1 MLFYTESPLKFAFSR
16 EIDFTDIGLSKEGP
30 DKNHSFGIVGV
41 PFDSTTTYKPCAR
54 FGPRSVREAS
64 YNFER
69 YNFILN
75 KNLDVP
81 IYDFGDIEVIHGN
94 FEKTCRNIR
103 STITDIQDMDIIPVT
118 IGGEHSI
125 SYGILTAM
133 DPEDVTV
140 IHLDAHM
147 DLRDTYMSEKYSHAT
162 VMRRIFDL
170 NPKDIIQIGIRSAS
184 EEEVSFACENQIKQ
198 YTCLDVNNKL
208 DEIENTIKA
217 VKGPVYVTVDMDV
230 LDPAYAP
237 SVGTPAPCGLTPSEL
252 ERIIFCLEDKQVVG
266 FDLVEV
272 SSTQIG
278 DITSI
283 NGAKTIY
290 DFLCLY

>member
-16 EIDFTDIGLSKEGP
+16 EIDFVDTGLSTDGSG
-30 DKNHSFGIVGV
+30 KNHSFGIVGV

-75 KNLDVP
+75 KNLDARV
-81 IYDFGDIEVIHGN
+81 YDFGDIEVVHGN
-94 FEKTCRNIR
+94 FEKTCGNIR
-103 STITDIQDMDIIPVT
+103 STITEIMDMGIIPIT

-125 SYGILTAM
+125 SYGILNAM
-133 DPEDVTV
+133 NLEDVTV

-147 DLRDTYMSEKYSHAT
+147 DLRDSYMSEKFSHAT
-162 VMRRIFDL
+162 VMKRIFDL

-184 EEEVSFACENQIKQ
+184 EDEAAFACETQIKQ
-198 YTCLDVNNKL
+198 YTSHDVNNKI
-208 DEIENTIKA
+208 DKIENSIKA
-217 VKGPVYVTVDMDV
+217 VKGPVYVTVDLDV

-237 SVGTPAPCGLTPSEL
+237 NVGTPAPCGLTPSEL
-252 ERIIFCLEDKQVVG
+252 ERIIFCLKDKQVVG

>member
-16 EIDFTDIGLSKEGP
+16 EIDFADTGLSTDGP
-30 DKNHSFGIVGV
+30 GKNHSFGIVGV

-75 KNLDVP
+75 KNLDARV
-81 IYDFGDIEVIHGN
+81 YDFGDIEVVHGN
-94 FEKTCRNIR
+94 FEKTCGNIR
-103 STITDIQDMDIIPVT
+103 STITEIMDMGIIPIT

-125 SYGILTAM
+125 SYGILNAM
-133 DPEDVTV
+133 NLEDVTV

-147 DLRDTYMSEKYSHAT
+147 DLRDSYMSEKFSHAT
-162 VMRRIFDL
+162 VMKRIFDL

-184 EEEVSFACENQIKQ
+184 EDEAAFACETHIKQ
-198 YTCLDVNNKL
+198 YTSHDVNNKM
-208 DEIENTIKA
+208 DKIENSIKA
-217 VKGPVYVTVDMDV
+217 VKGPVYVTVDLDV

-237 SVGTPAPCGLTPSEL
+237 NVGTPAPCGLTPSEL
-252 ERIIFCLEDKQVVG
+252 ERIIFCLKDKHVVG